1 MGDLFAKLESPLLTN
16 VQITWPDDI
25 QAELSTADL
34 ADLYAGEPKI
44 FTIRTT
50 LDGGDAIL
58 TGRLADRQW
67 RVKLPLDGAAS
78 SPGIAKLW
86 ARDRIDDLM
95 TTTWRGDDGGTVRAQ
110 VVNLGLT
117 HSLVTKYTS
126 LVAVD
131 ATPTRPVDLPLSSRR
146 SG

>member
-1 MGDLFAKLESPLLTN
+1 
-16 VQITWPDDI
+16 
-25 QAELSTADL
+25 
-34 ADLYAGEPKI
+34 
-44 FTIRTT
+44 
-50 LDGGDAIL
+50 L